1 MNEHEPFISAKT
13 YAEMMELLK
22 QYEQKA
28 NIGKVVDTMPVEKEV
43 DE

>member
-1 MNEHEPFISAKT
+1 MNEHEPSPAKT

-22 QYEQKA
+22 QYEKKV
-28 NIGKVVDTMPVEKEV
+28 NIGKVVDTVPIEKEV

>member
-1 MNEHEPFISAKT
+1 MNEHEPFLAMT

-28 NIGKVVDTMPVEKEV
+28 NIGKVVDTVTIEKE
-43 DE
+43 EEE